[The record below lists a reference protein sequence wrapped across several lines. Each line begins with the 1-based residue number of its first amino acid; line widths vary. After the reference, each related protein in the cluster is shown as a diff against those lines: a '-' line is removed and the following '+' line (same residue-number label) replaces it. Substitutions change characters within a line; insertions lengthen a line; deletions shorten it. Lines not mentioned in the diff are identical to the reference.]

1 MRLMNR
7 KKLLIT
13 CFCAPVLMLSCMK
26 PIARF
31 AMSAEHAEAPA
42 TIVFTNQ
49 STGADSYLWD
59 FGDGMQ
65 STDTNTQHAYPHSGQ
80 YVVSLTAK
88 KANQTNTMTKPLT
101 VDPPPKCLIEITT
114 DYGVM
119 VIELSDATPKHRDNF
134 IKLAEEGFYN
144 GLLFHR
150 VIDGFMIQGG
160 DPASKNAAPGTPL
173 GSGGPGY
180 QVPAEFVDSLVHI
193 KGAIAA
199 ARTGDN
205 VNPEKKSSG
214 SQFYVVQGSP
224 VEDSMLDNIERRKGF
239 TYTEEQR
246 AAYRELGGT
255 PFLDRDY
262 TVFGRV
268 ISGLEV
274 IDAIAK
280 APKDPRDRPVKD
292 VTMSVRVIR

>member
-1 MRLMNR
+1 MRND
-7 KKLLIT
+7 LLIIVCVGLLSST
-13 CFCAPVLMLSCMK
+13 SCMK
-26 PIARF
+26 PLARF
-31 AMSAEHAEAPA
+31 SMSAEHAEAPA
-42 TIVFTNQ
+42 TITFINE
-49 STGADSYLWD
+49 STGADSYIWD
-59 FGDGMQ
+59 FGDGTQ
-65 STDTNTQHAYPHSGQ
+65 SMDMTTQHQYPHSGK

-88 KANQTNTMTKPLT
+88 KANKSNTMTKPLT
-101 VDPPPKCLIEITT
+101 VDAPPKCLIEITT

-119 VIELSDATPKHRDNF
+119 VAELYDATPKHRDNF
-134 IKLAEEGFYN
+134 TKLAEEGFYN

-160 DPASKNAAPGTPL
+160 DPSSKGAAAGSPL

-199 ARTGDN
+199 ARTGDSM
-205 VNPEKKSSG
+205 NPEKQSSG
-214 SQFYVVQGSP
+214 SQFYIVQGSP
-224 VEDSMLDNIERRKGF
+224 VDRNMLETLSRRKGIP
-239 TYTEEQR
+239 YTEEQIK
-246 AAYRELGGT
+246 AYLELGGT
-255 PFLDRDY
+255 PMLDRDY

-280 APKDPRDRPVKD
+280 VPKDARDRPKEDVK
-292 VTMSVRVIR
+292 MSIKVIR

>member
-1 MRLMNR
+1 MNHNHVLIIICMSV
-7 KKLLIT
+7 LLT
-13 CFCAPVLMLSCMK
+13 YSCMK
-26 PIARF
+26 PLARF
-31 AMSAEHAEAPA
+31 SMSADHSEAPA
-42 TIVFTNQ
+42 IITFINE

-59 FGDGMQ
+59 FGDGTQ
-65 STDTNTQHAYPHSGQ
+65 SMDMTTQHQYPNSGK

-88 KANQTNTMTKPLT
+88 KANQSNTMTKPLT
-101 VDPPPKCLIEITT
+101 VDAPPICLIEITT

-119 VIELSDATPKHRDNF
+119 VAELYDATPKHRDNF

-160 DPASKNAAPGTPL
+160 DPGSKAAAPGTPM
-173 GSGGPGY
+173 GSGGPGH

-214 SQFYVVQGSP
+214 SQFYIVHGGP
-224 VEDSMLDNIERRKGF
+224 VDKTMLESLSKRKGVP
-239 TYTEEQR
+239 YTEDQIK
-246 AAYRELGGT
+246 AYMELGGT

-268 ISGLEV
+268 ISGFEV

-280 APKDPRDRPVKD
+280 VPKDARDRPKQDVK
-292 VTMSVRVIR
+292 MSIKVIR

>member
-1 MRLMNR
+1 MNC
-7 KKLLIT
+7 KPLFFLSILSIG
-13 CFCAPVLMLSCMK
+13 VLSCAT
-26 PIARF
+26 PVARF
-31 AMSAEHAEAPA
+31 SMSAEHSEAPA
-42 TIVFTNQ
+42 TIHFTNQ
-49 STGADSYLWD
+49 STGADSYLWA
-59 FGDGMQ
+59 FGDGTQ
-65 STDTNTQHAYPHSGQ
+65 STDTTPSHQYAHSGK

-88 KANQTNTMTKPLT
+88 KSTKSNTTSKTLT
-101 VDPPPKCLIEITT
+101 VDAPPKCLIEITT
-114 DYGVM
+114 EYGVM
-119 VIELSDATPKHRDNF
+119 LAELYDATPKHRDNF
-134 IKLAEEGFYN
+134 TKLAEEGYYN
-144 GLLFHR
+144 NLLFHR

-160 DPASKNAAPGTPL
+160 DPNSKNAAAGIPL
-173 GSGGPGY
+173 GSGGPGH

-205 VNPEKKSSG
+205 MNPEKKSSG
-214 SQFYVVQGSP
+214 SQFYIVDGSP
-224 VEDSMLDNIERRKGF
+224 VDDHMLDSNEKRKGF
-239 TYTEEQR
+239 TYSQEQR

-280 APKDPRDRPVKD
+280 VQKDARDRPVKD
-292 VTMSVRVIR
+292 VKMTIKVIK

>member
-1 MRLMNR
+1 MMKREF
-7 KKLLIT
+7 IVVIGFVT
-13 CFCAPVLMLSCMK
+13 MLSVVACMK
-26 PIARF
+26 PMARF
-31 AMSAEHAEAPA
+31 EMSATHTEAPA
-42 TIVFTNQ
+42 SISFVNQ

-65 STDTNTQHAYPHSGQ
+65 SMDSNVQHQYPVSGQ

-88 KANQTNTMTKPLT
+88 KANKSNTMTKPLT

-119 VIELSDATPKHRDNF
+119 VAELYDATPKHRDNF
-134 IKLAEEGFYN
+134 MKLAGEGYYD

-160 DPASKNAAPGTPL
+160 DPASKNAAPGVAL

-180 QVPAEFVDSLVHI
+180 QVPAEFVDSLVHV

-199 ARTGDN
+199 ARTGDAM
-205 VNPEKKSSG
+205 NPEKKSSG
-214 SQFYVVQGSP
+214 SQFYIVHGSP
-224 VEDSMLDNIERRKGF
+224 VDKGTLDNVESRKGF
-239 TYTEEQR
+239 KYTDEQR
-246 AAYRELGGT
+246 KEYYAIGGT

-262 TVFGRV
+262 TVFGRI

-280 APKDPRDRPVKD
+280 VEKDQKDRPKKD
-292 VTMSVRVIR
+292 VKMSMKVIR